1 MVVTP
6 FAWIL
11 VILAF
16 IVGFLAA
23 KLKLKRDTPALETR
37 TIKATDANRRA
48 SFTDAAGNEFIIEL
62 PVQDPARDITFWKI
76 EPTDLKNM
84 PNPNIEPVSRVVIH
98 LKAKDAFGE
107 VENFNPPMTTIVKYT
122 TEDLAQPHVGNKPEN
137 LIRFYHTGKR
147 WIRLAKAKNAIDPEG
162 KTITAYVSTF
172 SSCGI

>member
-6 FAWIL
+6 FAWVLI
-11 VILAF
+11 ILAL

-23 KLKLKRDTPALETR
+23 KLKFKRDAPALETH
-37 TIKATDANRRA
+37 TIPEKGGDRRA
-48 SFTDAAGNEFIIEL
+48 TFTDAAKNVFQIEL
-62 PVQDPARDITFWKI
+62 PVQDPPREITFWSI
-76 EPTDLKNM
+76 APTDLNKM
-84 PNPNIEPVSRVVIH
+84 PNPNQEPVSRVVIH

-122 TEDLAQPHVGNKPEN
+122 TEDLAQKHVGGKPEN

-147 WIRLAKAKNAIDPEG
+147 WIRLAKPEKAIDLDQ
-162 KTITAYVSTF
+162 KTVTAYVSTF